1 MSSLSTQGARPLAP
15 PVLPASGQ
23 VAGRAPGVQTTSAS
37 GNTAARLPTVDPVAL
52 QDDVVSISRRGLQAR
67 IGELGNSTVD
77 LAQKLLTTFARRLF
91 GDAAKGASIDFG
103 AVSLDTEA
111 NFGAAAGTEGA
122 NRAAAF
128 SYQESADFIG
138 TGQIITEDG
147 QTFDFEIEIKYEA
160 SVEASAV
167 ETSAPPKGGGVT
179 APDVL
184 ALTGKPL
191 PAIKFPGSLNDLFK
205 LLGRELRSGVSG
217 NDSGEN
223 GNLTLRLLRL
233 VDRAALLAPRAAPD
247 DPQATPTER
256 AKAAAQAYASAP
268 ALSELA
274 QA

>member
-23 VAGRAPGVQTTSAS
+23 AGGRVPGVQTAPAS

-52 QDDVVSISRRGLQAR
+52 QDDVVNISRQGLQAR
-67 IGELGNSTVD
+67 IGELGSSTAD
-77 LAQKLLTTFARRLF
+77 LAQKLVSAFARRLF

-103 AVSLDTEA
+103 SIALDTDA
-111 NFGAAAGTEGA
+111 SFTAAAGSAGTA
-122 NRAAAF
+122 RAAAF

-138 TGQIITEDG
+138 TGQITTDDG
-147 QTFDFEIEIKYEA
+147 QTFDFDIEIKYQA
-160 SVEASAV
+160 SVEAAAAD
-167 ETSAPPKGGGVT
+167 TAPAQKSGGVP

-256 AKAAAQAYASAP
+256 ARSAANAYASAP